1 MNDIVTDKLSVLLP
15 SSKIDVFSVYEDTRN
30 AVLKLKDDWRFARVD
45 IQLYDGDVSTAK
57 ELYKNKPSPELLLL
71 ETKTIEDEFVNS
83 LEELAEYCNEGTSA
97 MVIGPVNDI
106 SLYRKL
112 VGMGI
117 SDYLVRPVGGD
128 DLSNIIAKSLIDR
141 IGLSQS
147 NLICVIGAKGG
158 VGVSSISY
166 ALAEGISKDIGQ
178 KTMAMDCCGGW
189 SYLARAIGGQE
200 PTTTLSEA
208 CKMVIK
214 DDEEALQRLIAK
226 VSENLSYLAT
236 GVDDLLDSEVSV
248 QDFEM
253 LIDKLMS
260 KYPVLCIDLSMS
272 PSYLKKLLL
281 KKANRIIL
289 VTNGSLPSLRS
300 CRTLINDIST
310 LRGGEGNDIR
320 LVVNMKGFLA
330 GDDIQKS
337 DIESSLDFKISL
349 MLDYEPKIWGRAES
363 KGINLSEVK
372 GGAFVLNQVTS
383 LVSNMFEHKK
393 ENFKQSKGGLTS
405 FLDIFKNS

>member
-1 MNDIVTDKLSVLLP
+1 MNNIVTDKLSVLLP
-15 SSKIDVFSVYEDTRN
+15 NSRIHLFSVYEDTRN

-45 IQLYDGDVSTAK
+45 IQIYDGDVTTAK
-57 ELYKNKPSPELLLL
+57 ELYKSQSSPELLLL
-71 ETKTIEDEFVNS
+71 ETETTEDGFVDS

-128 DLSNIIAKSLIDR
+128 DLSNIIAKSLVDKV
-141 IGLSQS
+141 GLSQS

-158 VGVSSISY
+158 VGTSSISY
-166 ALAEGISKDIGQ
+166 ALAKGISEDMGQ
-178 KTMAMDCCGGW
+178 KTVVMDCCGGW
-189 SYLARAIGGQE
+189 SYLARAIGGEE

-208 CKMVIK
+208 CKMAVK
-214 DDEEALQRLIAK
+214 DDEEGLQRLTVEASK
-226 VSENLSYLAT
+226 NLSYIAT
-236 GVDDLLDSEVSV
+236 GVDNLLEDEVSG
-248 QDFEM
+248 QDFEV

-272 PSYLKKLLL
+272 PSYLKKIILR
-281 KKANRIIL
+281 KANRIIL
-289 VTNGSLPSLRS
+289 VTNASLPSLRS
-300 CRTLINDIST
+300 CRTLINDISAQ
-310 LRGGEGNDIR
+310 RGGEEDDIR

-330 GDDIQKS
+330 GYDIQKS
-337 DIESSLDFKISL
+337 DIETSLDFKISL
-349 MLDYEPKIWGRAES
+349 MLDYEPKIWGRVES
-363 KGINLSEVK
+363 KGDDLSKIK
-372 GGAFVLNQVTS
+372 GGSTVLAQVIS
-383 LVSNMFEHKK
+383 LVSGMFEQKK
-393 ENFKQSKGGLTS
+393 ENIKQSKGGLTS